1 MPYTPAR
8 RMRKLRLRKFTLN
21 KMTPEEKKNNP
32 DKKEFGDAVGEI
44 GALLGNDR
52 AGRDGNIQHVVTAMQ
67 NAIGVPDKQ
76 KGQVDRVKSSG
87 QVFVGPDD
95 KHYST
100 HSAWHA
106 SAGSTSKNGNDS
118 VSLFFVCADDAA
130 EAHVIAVGEHNGP
143 ANYRLKWFGQSAD
156 DGQLFVKDRDVGTN
170 GSSGK

>member
-1 MPYTPAR
+1 MPYDKAR
-8 RMRKLRLRKFTLN
+8 RMRKLRLKKFTLK
-21 KMTPEEKKNNP
+21 KMTQGEKDQNP
-32 DKKEFGDAVGEI
+32 DKREFGDAVEEI
-44 GALLGNDR
+44 GNLLGGDR
-52 AGRDGNIQHVVTAMQ
+52 ESRDANLRHVVTAMQ
-67 NAIGVPDKQ
+67 NAVGVPDNK
-76 KGQVDRVKSSG
+76 KGKTDRVNSSG

-118 VSLFFVCADDAA
+118 VSLFFVCDDDAS

-156 DGQLFVKDRDVGTN
+156 DGQLFVKGRDVGTN